1 MKIEEIYQTLTKD
14 IKDSQIYINEPMS
27 KHTSFKIGGPA
38 DIYVKAKTIED
49 IKYIIDF
56 VKTKEIPLTVI
67 GNGSNLLVRDR
78 GIRGITMQIDLQE
91 INVEDTKVTA
101 GAGVKLGVLAI
112 TILKNEL
119 TGFEFAAGIPGSIGG
134 AVRMNAGSYG
144 GEFKDIVQEVTAI
157 TLDGEIKTYTI
168 EELDF
173 SYRHSRFSASNEII
187 LSATLNLEKGNADEI
202 KSKMDELLTARKT
215 KQPLELPSAGSTF
228 KRGSDFYASR
238 IIEEAGLK
246 GMVHGGAM
254 ISDKH
259 ANFVVNYKKASAE
272 DVNVDNATAKDVLDL
287 TDYMKKVVFEKF
299 GKKLELEVEIVG
311 E

>member
-1 MKIEEIYQTLTKD
+1 LNKEDIYEILTKD
-14 IKDSQIYINEPMS
+14 IPNSEVYLNESMK
-27 KHTSFKIGGPA
+27 KHTSFKIGGNA
-38 DIYVKAKTIED
+38 DIYVKAKRVED
-49 IKYIIDF
+49 IIYIINY
-56 VKTKEIPLTVI
+56 TKKENIPLTVI
-67 GNGSNLLVRDR
+67 GNGSNLLVKDN

-91 INVEDTKVTA
+91 IVVEDTKVIV
-101 GAGVKLGVLAI
+101 GAGVKLGALATI
-112 TILKNEL
+112 TLKNEL

-134 AVRMNAGSYG
+134 AVKMNAGAYG

-157 TLDGEIKTYTI
+157 TLDGEIKTFTS

-173 SYRHSRFSASNEII
+173 SYRHSRFSVADEII
-187 LSATLNLEKGNADEI
+187 LAATLKLEKGNPEEI
-202 KSKMDELLTARKT
+202 KNKMDELLVARKT

-228 KRGSDFYASR
+228 KRGSDFYASK

-246 GMVHGGAM
+246 GYKIGGAQV
-254 ISDKH
+254 SEKH
-259 ANFVVNYKKASAE
+259 SGFV
-272 DVNVDNATAKDVLDL
+272 VNVDNATAKDVLDL

>member
-14 IKDSQIYINEPMS
+14 IKDSQIYLNEPMN
-27 KHTSFKIGGPA
+27 KHTSFKIGGSA
-38 DIYVKAKTIED
+38 DIYVKAKSIED
-49 IKYIIDF
+49 IKYIIGF

-67 GNGSNLLVRDR
+67 GNGSNLLVKDR

-91 INVEDTKVTA
+91 VNVEDTMVTA
-101 GAGVKLGVLAI
+101 GAGVKLGVLAAK
-112 TILKNEL
+112 ILKNEL

-134 AVRMNAGSYG
+134 AVKMNAGAYG

-157 TLDGEIKTYTI
+157 TRDGEIKKYTI

-173 SYRHSRFSASNEII
+173 SYRHSRFSTSDEII
-187 LSATLNLEKGNADEI
+187 LSATLKLEKGNPEEI

-228 KRGSDFYASR
+228 KRGSDFYASK

-246 GMVHGGAM
+246 GCTVGGAQV
-254 ISDKH
+254 STKH
-259 ANFVVNYKKASAE
+259 SGFV
-272 DVNVDNATAKDVLDL
+272 VNVDNATAKDVLDL

-299 GKKLELEVEIVG
+299 GKTLELEVEIVG

>member
-1 MKIEEIYQTLTKD
+1 MKIEEIYQTLTKE
-14 IKDSQIYINEPMS
+14 IKDSQIYLNEPMN
-27 KHTSFKIGGPA
+27 KHTSFKIGGSA
-38 DIYVKAKTIED
+38 DIYVKAKSIED
-49 IKYIIDF
+49 IKYIIGF

-67 GNGSNLLVRDR
+67 GNGSNLLVRDN

-91 INVEDTKVTA
+91 VNVEDTMVTA
-101 GAGVKLGVLAI
+101 GAGVKLGVLAA

-134 AVRMNAGSYG
+134 AVKMNAGAYG

-157 TLDGEIKTYTI
+157 TRDGEIKKYTI
-168 EELDF
+168 DELDF

-187 LSATLNLEKGNADEI
+187 LSATLNLEKGNAEEI
-202 KSKMDELLTARKT
+202 KSKMDELMTARKT

-228 KRGSDFYASR
+228 KRGSDFYASK

-246 GMVHGGAM
+246 GYTVGGAQV
-254 ISDKH
+254 STKH
-259 ANFVVNYKKASAE
+259 SGFV
-272 DVNVDNATAKDVLDL
+272 VNVDNATAKDVLDL

-299 GKKLELEVEIVG
+299 GKTLELEVEIVG